1 MEKNQDSL
9 SDGKFPMIDVN
20 IPIFEK
26 SKEPNPDLFPES
38 GDSEEGD
45 GELEEESNGHEP
57 EGEEIKNEVK
67 EVDDGEKEDNNDKK
81 QQKKVKLPGV
91 LRGDKVLISEGLELY
106 EKNGFGDP
114 IESGGI
120 EICPEEALYL
130 TEKKRITVSAK
141 GDNEKELD
149 FDSLLDKFKAL
160 YVDIYIRY
168 QVFRDLRDRGLVV
181 RSGLKYGTHFRVY
194 ERGVRPKKG
203 VRAPWEH
210 AKYLVH
216 AISEGQTY
224 TVPELARFVRL
235 AHSVKK
241 KLWLAIV
248 DGEGDVTY
256 YQIIRVT
263 P

>member
-1 MEKNQDSL
+1 MMEAPNIQ
-9 SDGKFPMIDVN
+9 DGKPMPPVLEVG
-20 IPIFEK
+20 IPLLDD
-26 SKEPNPDLFPES
+26 P
-38 GDSEEGD
+38 EEGT
-45 GELEEESNGHEP
+45 GTCLLPEEFGGNGNGSWEEEPENGGSEKDEA
-57 EGEEIKNEVK
+57 EGEE
-67 EVDDGEKEDNNDKK
+67 GEKP
-81 QQKKVKLPGV
+81 QKKVRLPGV
-91 LRGDKVLISEGLELY
+91 LLGDKVLISDGQEFY
-106 EKNGFGDP
+106 EKNGFGDLT
-114 IESGGI
+114 ENGL
-120 EICPEEALYL
+120 EVCPEEALYL
-130 TEKKRITVSAK
+130 MEKKRITVSAE
-141 GDNEKELD
+141 GVELD
-149 FDSLLDKFKAL
+149 FNPLLDRFRAL

-224 TVPELARFVRL
+224 TVPEMARFVRL

>member
-1 MEKNQDSL
+1 MEKSQDGL

-20 IPIFEK
+20 IPIFGK
-26 SKEPNPDLFPES
+26 SNEPNPDLLPES
-38 GDSEEGD
+38 GGDSEDDGD

-57 EGEEIKNEVK
+57 EEEIKNEVK
-67 EVDDGEKEDNNDKK
+67 ELGEDNRK

-91 LRGDKVLISEGLELY
+91 LRGDKVHIGEGLELY

-130 TEKKRITVSAK
+130 IEKKRITVSAEGGK
-141 GDNEKELD
+141 EELD

-160 YVDIYIRY
+160 YIDIYIRY

>member
-1 MEKNQDSL
+1 M
-9 SDGKFPMIDVN
+9 
-20 IPIFEK
+20 
-26 SKEPNPDLFPES
+26 
-38 GDSEEGD
+38 
-45 GELEEESNGHEP
+45 
-57 EGEEIKNEVK
+57 
-67 EVDDGEKEDNNDKK
+67 
-81 QQKKVKLPGV
+81 
-91 LRGDKVLISEGLELY
+91 
-106 EKNGFGDP
+106 
-114 IESGGI
+114 
-120 EICPEEALYL
+120 
-130 TEKKRITVSAK
+130 
-141 GDNEKELD
+141 
-149 FDSLLDKFKAL
+149 
-160 YVDIYIRY
+160 
-168 QVFRDLRDRGLVV
+168 V

-224 TVPELARFVRL
+224 AVPELARFVRL

>member
-1 MEKNQDSL
+1 MEKSRDSL
-9 SDGKFPMIDVN
+9 SDDKFPMIDVN
-20 IPIFEK
+20 MPIFGK
-26 SKEPNPDLFPES
+26 SNEPNPDLLPES
-38 GDSEEGD
+38 GDSEEEGD

-57 EGEEIKNEVK
+57 EEIKNEV
-67 EVDDGEKEDNNDKK
+67 EERGENADRK
-81 QQKKVKLPGV
+81 QQNKKVKLPGI
-91 LRGDKVLISEGLELY
+91 LRGDKVLVGEGLELY

-130 TEKKRITVSAK
+130 IEKKRIIVSAE
-141 GDNEKELD
+141 GEELD
-149 FDSLLDKFKAL
+149 FDSLLDRFKAL

-168 QVFRDLRDRGLVV
+168 QAFRDLRDRGLVV

-224 TVPELARFVRL
+224 TVPEMARFVRL

>member
-1 MEKNQDSL
+1 MEKRDSL
-9 SDGKFPMIDVN
+9 AGGKLPTNIDVN
-20 IPIFEK
+20 IPMFEK
-26 SKEPNPDLFPES
+26 PKEPDIGLMPGAGEI
-38 GDSEEGD
+38 EEERE
-45 GELEEESNGHEP
+45 ELEEESDGHEAEE
-57 EGEEIKNEVK
+57 EGETAEENE
-67 EVDDGEKEDNNDKK
+67 DAGEEEKK
-81 QQKKVKLPGV
+81 RQTKKVKLPAL
-91 LRGDKVLISEGLELY
+91 LRGDKVLIGEGGLELY

-114 IESGGI
+114 IEPDGI
-120 EICPEEALYL
+120 EVCPEEALYL
-130 TEKKRITVSAK
+130 LEKKRIAVSAE
-141 GDNEKELD
+141 GEELD
-149 FDSLLDKFKAL
+149 FDSLLNRFKKL
-160 YVDIYIRY
+160 YVDVYIRY

-216 AISEGQTY
+216 GISEGQTY

>member
-1 MEKNQDSL
+1 MMETPNFQ
-9 SDGKFPMIDVN
+9 GKPIPPMLKVG
-20 IPIFEK
+20 IPLLDD
-26 SKEPNPDLFPES
+26 NPE
-38 GDSEEGD
+38 EEGRAEP
-45 GELEEESNGHEP
+45 GTGLLSGEELEFDGNNNGNNGSGEEEEP
-57 EGEEIKNEVK
+57 ENGGSEKEEAGE
-67 EVDDGEKEDNNDKK
+67 GEKP
-81 QQKKVKLPGV
+81 QKKVRLPGV
-91 LRGDKVLISEGLELY
+91 LLGDKVLIRDGQEFY
-106 EKNGFGDP
+106 EKNGFGDLT
-114 IESGGI
+114 ENGL
-120 EICPEEALYL
+120 EVCPEEALYL
-130 TEKKRITVSAK
+130 LEKKRITVSAE
-141 GDNEKELD
+141 GAELD
-149 FDSLLDKFKAL
+149 FNSLLDRFRVL

-168 QVFRDLRDRGLVV
+168 QVFRNLRDRGLVV
-181 RSGLKYGTHFRVY
+181 RSGLKYGTHFRAY

-210 AKYLVH
+210 AKYLIH

-224 TVPELARFVRL
+224 TVPEMARFVRL

>member
-1 MEKNQDSL
+1 MGKSQDSL
-9 SDGKFPMIDVN
+9 ADGKLPMIDVS

-26 SKEPNPDLFPES
+26 PKEPGFGLIPEV
-38 GDSEEGD
+38 GEVED
-45 GELEEESNGHEP
+45 GEGEFGEESDGHAEEKEGVEEAKEEEE
-57 EGEEIKNEVK
+57 K
-67 EVDDGEKEDNNDKK
+67 DDEKR
-81 QQKKVKLPGV
+81 QKKVRLPGI
-91 LRGDKVLISEGLELY
+91 LRGDKVFISEGLEFY

-114 IESGGI
+114 AEGGGI

-130 TEKKRITVSAK
+130 LEKKRITVLAE
-141 GDNEKELD
+141 GEELD
-149 FDSLLDKFKAL
+149 FDSLLGRFRQL
-160 YVDIYIRY
+160 YADVYIRY

-224 TVPELARFVRL
+224 AIPELARFVRL